1 MIESTDAVKVVE
13 TIVNNLISV
22 ANNRQNFG
30 RLPDI
35 FWGYFARGYDSK
47 NRKFGIIITY
57 SEKEG
62 DVDELIKLYEQW
74 VAKQK
79 QSQDVGK
86 LPDR

>member
-22 ANNRQNFG
+22 ANNRQSFG

-35 FWGYFARGYDSK
+35 FWGYFARGHDSK
-47 NRKFGIIITY
+47 NRKFGFIITY

-79 QSQDVGK
+79 QS
-86 LPDR
+86 

>member
-1 MIESTDAVKVVE
+1 MIESTDAIQVVE

-22 ANNRQNFG
+22 AKNRQNFEK
-30 RLPDI
+30 LPDI
-35 FWGYFARGYDSK
+35 FWGYFARGHDSK

-79 QSQDVGK
+79 QQ
-86 LPDR
+86 

>member
-1 MIESTDAVKVVE
+1 MIESTDAIQVVE

-22 ANNRQNFG
+22 AKNRQNFEK
-30 RLPDI
+30 LPDI
-35 FWGYFARGYDSK
+35 FWGYFARGHDSK

-79 QSQDVGK
+79 QH
-86 LPDR
+86 